1 MNSEMV
7 KRFVYRQNDI
17 FSEMPF
23 SAKGTERY
31 EGRITWTMTTIG
43 YIKYRE
49 VPLALN
55 GIAENL

>member
-1 MNSEMV
+1 MNGEHI
-7 KRFVYRQNDI
+7 KRFVH
-17 FSEMPF
+17 
-23 SAKGTERY
+23 

-43 YIKYRE
+43 YIRYRE